1 MKCLILAGGKGNS
14 LWPLSREE
22 YPKQFMEIK
31 ENRSLLQETIARN
44 IPYCDEF
51 LIVTNQS
58 YHFIVESQ
66 MKAFRGLKYR
76 CILEEVGRKT
86 GPAVAMTCMALNL
99 SELVY
104 VVSADQV
111 IEGEDYKD
119 TVIKG
124 QRWAKD
130 GRMVVFG
137 MDVLSPHTGYGYI
150 AYDGEKVIEFHE
162 KPDREQA
169 KIYYESGSYLW
180 NSGNFIFSAGEFLN
194 ELKNNCPELYQACQ
208 SNYKKIQS
216 ENQNVYLSEEVMRS
230 MPAISVENAI
240 FEKTDKLYV
249 IKAAFHWWDM
259 GNMEILASYM
269 KEQDKKR
276 VVDYQ
281 GKNVTVINQT
291 QQQLVVANT
300 LEDIAII
307 NTDDVCYVM
316 NKNAGADIKTIM
328 KEYPVY
334 ESYYEKS
341 NTVYRPWGKY
351 EVLNFTENYKV
362 KKVHVYPGHA
372 LTAHKHA
379 HRSEQWSVVQGTATV
394 TLDGE
399 TREYPLYS
407 SVSVPVGA
415 DHMLANRGTEELVI
429 MEVSFGP
436 QITEEDKEN
445 VLELNIQNEVKH
457 GIVKCEPIFKDNLW
471 GGTKLRDVYHKKCD
485 YDVIAESWELSAHED
500 GQCRIAEG
508 EYKGMIFGE
517 YLRMIGAEALG
528 WKCQAFEKFPLLIK
542 FIDAKKKLSLQV
554 HPDDAYALPN
564 ENEYGKNEMWYVV
577 DCEEGASLYYGLNQ
591 TITKEELK
599 KRVENN
605 TLQEVLNK
613 IEVHPGDTFFVEAG
627 TIHAIGEGILI
638 CEIQQS
644 SNCTYRLY
652 DYGRR
657 DKFGNLRE
665 LHLKQA
671 LDVANC
677 EKNPHT
683 SSMAAEWM
691 ETPGGRERILSEC
704 KYFKSVLYETE
715 DALIIPADDAS
726 FSSVI
731 VLDGEGTITVGA
743 DELKFAPADSFF
755 IHAGKDEIK
764 VNGRCRLILTRL

>member
-86 GPAVAMTCMALNL
+86 GPAVAMTCMALNP

-119 TVIKG
+119 TVMKG

-208 SNYKKIQS
+208 RNDKKIQS
-216 ENQNVYLSEEVMRS
+216 ENQNVYLSEEVMKS

-259 GNMEILASYM
+259 GNMEILSSYM

-394 TLDGE
+394 TLDGK

-407 SVSVPVGA
+407 SVSVPVDA
-415 DHMLANRGTEELVI
+415 DHMLANRGT
-429 MEVSFGP
+429 G
-436 QITEEDKEN
+436 
-445 VLELNIQNEVKH
+445 
-457 GIVKCEPIFKDNLW
+457 
-471 GGTKLRDVYHKKCD
+471 
-485 YDVIAESWELSAHED
+485 
-500 GQCRIAEG
+500 
-508 EYKGMIFGE
+508 
-517 YLRMIGAEALG
+517 
-528 WKCQAFEKFPLLIK
+528 
-542 FIDAKKKLSLQV
+542 
-554 HPDDAYALPN
+554 
-564 ENEYGKNEMWYVV
+564 
-577 DCEEGASLYYGLNQ
+577 
-591 TITKEELK
+591 
-599 KRVENN
+599 
-605 TLQEVLNK
+605 
-613 IEVHPGDTFFVEAG
+613 
-627 TIHAIGEGILI
+627 
-638 CEIQQS
+638 
-644 SNCTYRLY
+644 
-652 DYGRR
+652 DYGSILWSADYRR
-657 DKFGNLRE
+657 R
-665 LHLKQA
+665 
-671 LDVANC
+671 
-677 EKNPHT
+677 
-683 SSMAAEWM
+683 
-691 ETPGGRERILSEC
+691 
-704 KYFKSVLYETE
+704 
-715 DALIIPADDAS
+715 
-726 FSSVI
+726 
-731 VLDGEGTITVGA
+731 
-743 DELKFAPADSFF
+743 
-755 IHAGKDEIK
+755 
-764 VNGRCRLILTRL
+764 